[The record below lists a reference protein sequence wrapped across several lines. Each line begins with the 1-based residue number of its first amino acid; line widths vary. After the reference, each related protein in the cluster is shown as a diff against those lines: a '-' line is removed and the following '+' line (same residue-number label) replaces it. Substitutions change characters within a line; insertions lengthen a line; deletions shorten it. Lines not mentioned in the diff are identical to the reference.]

1 MIGRQSGSSIPEP
14 SDQRDAMDR
23 NRNTI
28 MKAVCL
34 LSGGMDSSTLAYFA
48 QSRGYGILALHLN
61 YGQRTER
68 KELASAKKIAGLL
81 GAEAFV
87 EIDLG
92 YFAKFGASSLTDTG
106 IAVEEFDPAR
116 AHMPTTYVPFR
127 NANLLSIAT
136 SFAEA
141 KGADAIFIGVQSL
154 DYSGYPDCRPEF
166 IAAFQRVIDLG
177 TKDET
182 KIELFAP
189 FIHMT
194 KTEILREGMKLGVP
208 YEHTWSCYRNEGKA
222 CGTCG
227 SCHFRK
233 QAFEAAG
240 IRDPIE
246 YEA

>member
-1 MIGRQSGSSIPEP
+1 M
-14 SDQRDAMDR
+14 
-23 NRNTI
+23 

-34 LSGGMDSSTLAYFA
+34 LSGGMDSSTLAYLA
-48 QSRGYGILALHLN
+48 KSKGYEILALHLN
-61 YGQRTER
+61 YGQRTESR
-68 KELASAKKIAGLL
+68 ELASAKKIASLL
-81 GAEAFV
+81 HTRAFV
-87 EIDLG
+87 EINLD
-92 YFAKFGASSLTDTG
+92 YFSKFGASSLTDKE

-141 KGADAIFIGVQSL
+141 HGADAIFIGVQSL

-166 IAAFQRVIDLG
+166 IEAFQKVINLG
-177 TKDET
+177 TKDTT
-182 KIELFAP
+182 KISLFAP

-194 KTEILREGMKLGVP
+194 KTDILRAGMALGVP
-208 YEHTWSCYRNEGKA
+208 YEFTWSCYRNEEKA

-233 QAFEAAG
+233 EAFEAIG
-240 IRDPIE
+240 RKDPIE
-246 YEA
+246 YEG

>member
-1 MIGRQSGSSIPEP
+1 M
-14 SDQRDAMDR
+14 
-23 NRNTI
+23 

-34 LSGGMDSSTLAYFA
+34 LSGGMDSSTLAYLA
-48 QSRGYGILALHLN
+48 KSRGYNILALHLN
-61 YGQRTER
+61 YGQRTEA
-68 KELASAKKIAGLL
+68 KELASARKIAGLL
-81 GAEAFV
+81 DAEAFV
-87 EIDLG
+87 EIDLD
-92 YFAKFGASSLTDTG
+92 YFPKFGASSLTDTG

-116 AHMPTTYVPFR
+116 AHMPNTYVPFR

-141 KGADAIFIGVQSL
+141 RGADAIFIGVQSL

-166 IAAFQRVIDLG
+166 IAAFQKVIDLG
-177 TKDET
+177 TKDTT
-182 KIELFAP
+182 KITLFTP
-189 FIHMT
+189 FIRMT
-194 KTEILREGMKLGVP
+194 KTDILREGIRLGVP

-233 QAFEAAG
+233 EAFDGVG

-246 YEA
+246 YEG